1 MPTPEELLTLL
12 AIELPTIFIGWLVV
26 WLVVVMVDGLRSALR
41 SDDAAPPRP
50 SCGSS
55 TRREGHEGHAAAA
68 PSLPETACPANG
80 LRLAGGSGMIR
91 RGFRARWGD
100 A

>member
-26 WLVVVMVDGLRSALR
+26 WLVVVMVDDARLCVLITLRRLGLVAEPRQGEGATKGMRRRS
-41 SDDAAPPRP
+41 
-50 SCGSS
+50 
-55 TRREGHEGHAAAA
+55 

-80 LRLAGGSGMIR
+80 LRMAGGSGMIR
-91 RGFRARWGD
+91 RGFKARWGD

>member
-55 TRREGHEGHAAAA
+55 TRREGHEGHVAAA
-68 PSLPETACPANG
+68 PQFARDCLPG
-80 LRLAGGSGMIR
+80 KWLAHGR
-91 RGFRARWGD
+91 RGASHGSARLQGSIG
-100 A
+100 

>member
-41 SDDAAPPRP
+41 SGNAAPPRP
-50 SCGSS
+50 SCGTS
-55 TRREGHEGHAAAA
+55 TRRGGTKGMPRQS

-80 LRLAGGSGMIR
+80 LRMAGGSDMIR